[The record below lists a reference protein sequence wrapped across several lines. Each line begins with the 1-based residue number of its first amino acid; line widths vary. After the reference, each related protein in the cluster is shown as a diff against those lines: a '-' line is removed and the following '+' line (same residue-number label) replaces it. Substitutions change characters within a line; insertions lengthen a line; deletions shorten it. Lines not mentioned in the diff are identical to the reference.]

1 VGFDPALNFYF
12 AERVME
18 TLLGEISAPA
28 AATIGSQDYQDSE
41 ELLLLES
48 LFSVLLASSF
58 LPLAS
63 LELSL
68 G

>member
-1 VGFDPALNFYF
+1 
-12 AERVME
+12 ME
-18 TLLGEISAPA
+18 TLLGEISASA
-28 AATIGSQDYQDSE
+28 VATIGSQDYQDSE

-48 LFSVLLASSF
+48 LFSVLLTFSF

-63 LELSL
+63 LELLL